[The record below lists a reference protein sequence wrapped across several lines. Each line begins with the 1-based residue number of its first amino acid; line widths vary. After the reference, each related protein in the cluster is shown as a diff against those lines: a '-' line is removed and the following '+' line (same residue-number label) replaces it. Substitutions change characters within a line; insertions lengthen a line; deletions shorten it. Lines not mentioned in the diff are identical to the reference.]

1 MLLSKEC
8 QVQHAPWDVS
18 DGGAGS
24 TASGVAC
31 LDNYLVTQAG
41 APYKADAIIFNFGL
55 HDMLPDSDPAVHSTE
70 RCTNIYMDQLT
81 NITERLIATG
91 SKLGFLTT
99 TPFMPL
105 RTKND
110 TVVEDMNTKATA
122 LFAEKKI
129 EVFDL
134 HKTVTDHCGSA
145 SP

>member
-1 MLLSKEC
+1 L
-8 QVQHAPWDVS
+8 VN
-18 DGGAGS
+18 
-24 TASGVAC
+24 C
-31 LDNYLVTQAG
+31 L
-41 APYKADAIIFNFGL
+41 F
-55 HDMLPDSDPAVHSTE
+55 SAVHSTE

-105 RTKND
+105 RIKND

-129 EVFDL
+129 WSL
-134 HKTVTDHCGSA
+134 TCTRQ
-145 SP
+145 